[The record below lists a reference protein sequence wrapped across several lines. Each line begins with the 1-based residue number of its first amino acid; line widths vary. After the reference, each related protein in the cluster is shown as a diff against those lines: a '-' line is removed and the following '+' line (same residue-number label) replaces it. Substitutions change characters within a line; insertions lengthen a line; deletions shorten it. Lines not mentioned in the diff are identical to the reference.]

1 MSGPKRTPL
10 SGFASLFAFR
20 PNDAVTRDFVREHF
34 GRNVV
39 LEQLLGSRAPAPE
52 RREGWTVEDW
62 DLSALNKGDAVVGL
76 AEAPPFSFH
85 FERFFERTVRH
96 GSFAL

>member
-1 MSGPKRTPL
+1 M
-10 SGFASLFAFR
+10 
-20 PNDAVTRDFVREHF
+20 TRDFVREHF

-52 RREGWTVEDW
+52 RREGWAVEDW

-76 AEAPPFSFH
+76 AEAPPFRFH
-85 FERFFERTVRH
+85 FDRFR
-96 GSFAL
+96 